1 MSITLREVEQNEL
14 VKKYLKQA
22 DDNFRAIGYKEHGIR
37 HGRLVSNISYNVLKF
52 LKYPMRDRELAAIA
66 GFLHDIGNCTGIK
79 GHEQAGALISVRI
92 LKDMG
97 MNLDEVAIIA
107 GAIGT
112 HEERLY
118 PPSNPI
124 TASVILGDK
133 TDVHNTRVRKKK
145 PDLFDVHDRVNYACQ
160 KAFLKVDYEN
170 KDISLELKINTKIST
185 VMEYFEIFLSRTIAC
200 QKASRYLGCNFILHI
215 NGERFL

>member
-1 MSITLREVEQNEL
+1 MVIKLKDVEKNEL

-22 DDNFRAIGYKEHGIR
+22 DENFLAIGYKEHGIR

-52 LKYPMRDRELAAIA
+52 LKYPLRDRELAAIA
-66 GFLHDIGNCTGIK
+66 GFLHDIGNCTGIR
-79 GHEQAGALISVRI
+79 GHEQAGALLSVRI

-133 TDVHNTRVRKKK
+133 TDVHHTRVRKKN
-145 PDLFDVHDRVNYACQ
+145 PSLFDVHDRVNFACQ
-160 KAFLKVDYEN
+160 KAFLKVSQEKKN
-170 KDISLELKINTKIST
+170 ISLELTINTKIST
-185 VMEYFEIFLSRTIAC
+185 VMEYFEIFLSRTMVC
-200 QKASRYLGCNFILHI
+200 QKASRYLGYNFILYI